1 MFWSYLATLIKVY
14 YMSFSELIINNNRV
28 YHLDLAPGE
37 CAETI
42 ITVGDPER
50 VAQVSR
56 HFDVVDVKRSHREFV
71 THTGLFRGRRLS
83 VISTGIGTDNIDI
96 VLNEVDA
103 LFNVDFVSKQSK
115 ETLTKLTFI
124 RIGTSGAIADVPV
137 DSFLVSAAAIGLD
150 GLMPFYSDHQDFIT
164 HELFPS
170 SAYFTKADEA
180 LLKKTLAFPEVKS
193 GLTLTTAGF
202 YAPQGRSIRLKS
214 SLDLDNISITRFR
227 GYLPTNIEMET
238 AGIYALASLLGHA
251 AISFNAIL
259 ANRKQGTFSVMP
271 SETVDALI
279 RFVLNKIL

>member
-1 MFWSYLATLIKVY
+1 
-14 YMSFSELIINNNRV
+14 MSFSELILNNNRV

-50 VAQVSR
+50 VTHVSR
-56 HFDVVDVKRSHREFV
+56 HFDVVEVKRAHREFV

-103 LFNVDFVSKQSK
+103 LFNVDFDSKQPK
-115 ETLTKLTFI
+115 EKLSKLTFL

-150 GLMPFYSDHQDFIT
+150 GLMPYYSDHLDFIS
-164 HELFPS
+164 HELFPVPV
-170 SAYFTKADEA
+170 YFTQADDA
-180 LLKKTLAFPEVKS
+180 LLEKALIFSEVEK

-214 SLDLDNISITRFR
+214 SLDLDKISQTSFK
-227 GYLPTNIEMET
+227 GHLPTNIEMET
-238 AGIYALASLLGHA
+238 AGIYALSSLLGHA

-259 ANRKQGTFSVMP
+259 ANRKQGTFSSIP

-279 RFVLNKIL
+279 RFVLNKMI